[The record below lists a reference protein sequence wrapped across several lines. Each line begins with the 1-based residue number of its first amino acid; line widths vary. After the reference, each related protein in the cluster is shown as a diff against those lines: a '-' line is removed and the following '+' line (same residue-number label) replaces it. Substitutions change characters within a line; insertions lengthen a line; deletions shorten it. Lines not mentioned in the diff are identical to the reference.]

1 MSRAAGALSWMLR
14 TQVRWRRGAAER
26 PCNPS
31 LACSS
36 WTDESRKGGLDRRAR
51 ISI

>member
-1 MSRAAGALSWMLR
+1 MLR
-14 TQVRWRRGAAER
+14 TQVRWRCGAAER
-26 PCNPS
+26 LVKLL

-36 WTDESRKGGLDRRAR
+36 WTDESRKSGLDRRAR